1 MYFEGFIAGKN
12 VLKLRLLNPTFTM
25 NLIKSFYFFLS
36 IMLIVT
42 LSSCGSSEKKSNDS
56 DEFKEAEASL
66 KATIEEVVYSIPSPT
81 EIPYLIQQ
89 TGAEFNQNLINPR
102 DKTDAYAN
110 RVDKAALNLGV
121 YTADIGYLTS
131 YDKTQEAIDYLN
143 SCKILA
149 DNLGVIGS
157 FDIDLLRRFEAN
169 ISNKDSLAKLLDD
182 TSKQT
187 DRFLKD
193 DSRNKLAA
201 LVVAGSFIE
210 GLYISTG
217 LVNSYPKDVLPAN
230 VRDNILTPVIQV
242 ILNQK
247 KSVSDLLKMLSA
259 VEQTDP
265 VSSLVRDLQEME
277 KAYEALNI
285 EAQLESNRG
294 DLVLTDKNLAEITVI
309 VARMRKA
316 ITD

>member
-1 MYFEGFIAGKN
+1 
-12 VLKLRLLNPTFTM
+12 M
-25 NLIKSFYFFLS
+25 NFIKSLYFFLS
-36 IMLIVT
+36 ITLIVT
-42 LSSCGSSEKKSNDS
+42 LSACGSSEKKSTDS

-89 TGAEFNQNLINPR
+89 TGAEYNQNLINPR
-102 DKTDAYAN
+102 DKTDSYAN

-187 DRFLKD
+187 DKFLKD

-277 KAYEALNI
+277 KAYEALDI
-285 EAQLESNRG
+285 ESQLESNRG

-309 VARMRKA
+309 IARMRKA